1 MYGGGVMLKYIIR
14 RLVSMI
20 LVVLIVATA
29 TFFLMRFLP
38 SGPFSREK
46 ALPAAVIKNLE
57 ERYHMNDPLWKQYLS
72 YMGNLVRGDLGPSFK
87 YKDRTVNSIIADG
100 FPVSATLGVVAVLF
114 AVAVGIPLGIWG
126 ALRQNGWQDNLVM
139 FVALLG
145 VSVPNFIMAVLLMFI
160 FALGLHLLPAAGWG
174 TPQQLIL
181 PALTLAGYPIAF
193 IARLVRSSMLEV
205 LRQEYI
211 TTARAKGL
219 SERLVIFRH
228 ALRNILIP
236 VVTVLGPLIAAVF
249 TGSFVVEKIFA
260 IPGLGRYYVTSIND
274 RDYTTILGVTV
285 FYSALLVFMNFV
297 VDLTYAWLD
306 PRIRY
311 VERKVS

>member
-1 MYGGGVMLKYIIR
+1 MLKFILQR
-14 RLVSMI
+14 VLSMI

-29 TFFLMRFLP
+29 TFFMMRLLP

-46 ALPAAVIKNLE
+46 KLPAQIIQNLE
-57 ERYHMNDPLWKQYLS
+57 ARYHLNDPLWKQYVD
-72 YMGNLVRGDLGPSFK
+72 YIGNLARGDLGPSFK
-87 YKDRTVNSIIADG
+87 YTNRTVNNIIDGG
-100 FPVSATLGVVAVLF
+100 FPVSATLGAVAVLLS
-114 AVAVGIPLGIWG
+114 VAIGIPLGIWG
-126 ALRQNGWQDNLVM
+126 ALRQNGWQDNFVM
-139 FVALLG
+139 FIALLG
-145 VSVPNFIMAVLLMFI
+145 VSVPNFIMAVLLMLVF
-160 FALGLHLLPAAGWG
+160 GLWLHVLPVAGWG
-174 TPQQLIL
+174 SVSQIIL
-181 PALTLAGYPIAF
+181 PAFTLAGYPIAF
-193 IARLVRSSMLEV
+193 IARLVRSSMIEV

-211 TTARAKGL
+211 TTARAKGI

-274 RDYTTILGVTV
+274 RDYTTILGVTI
-285 FYSALLVFMNFV
+285 FYSALLVFMNFL

>member
-1 MYGGGVMLKYIIR
+1 MLKFILR
-14 RLVSMI
+14 RVLSMI
-20 LVVLIVATA
+20 LVVLIVASA
-29 TFFLMRFLP
+29 TFFMMRLLP
-38 SGPFSREK
+38 SGPFAREK
-46 ALPAAVIKNLE
+46 KLPPEIVKNLE
-57 ERYHMNDPLWKQYLS
+57 ARYHLDDPLWKQYVD
-72 YMGNLVRGDLGPSFK
+72 YIKNLLRGDLGPSFK
-87 YKDRTVNSIIADG
+87 YKNRTVNNIINDG
-100 FPVSATLGVVAVLF
+100 FPVSAALG
-114 AVAVGIPLGIWG
+114 AVAVFLSVVIGIPLGIWG

-139 FVALLG
+139 LIALLG
-145 VSVPNFIMAVLLMFI
+145 VSVPNFIMAVLLMFV
-160 FALGLHLLPAAGWG
+160 FALGLHVVPAAGWG
-174 TPQQLIL
+174 SFKQIIL

-193 IARLVRSSMLEV
+193 LARLVRSSMLEV

-274 RDYTTILGVTV
+274 RDYTTILGVTI
-285 FYSALLVFMNFV
+285 FYSALLVFMNFL

>member
-1 MYGGGVMLKYIIR
+1 MSKYVIR
-14 RLVSMI
+14 RLLSMF
-20 LVVLIVATA
+20 LVVLIVASA

-57 ERYHMNDPLWKQYLS
+57 ERYHMNDPLWKQYVD
-72 YMGNLVRGDLGPSFK
+72 YIGNLLRGDLGPSFK
-87 YKDRTVNSIIADG
+87 YRDRTVNSIIKDG
-100 FPVSATLGVVAVLF
+100 FPVSATLGAVAVLL
-114 AVAVGIPLGIWG
+114 AVVIGIPLGIWG

-160 FALGLHLLPAAGWG
+160 FALGLHVVPAAGWG
-174 TPQQLIL
+174 SFRQTIL
-181 PALTLAGYPIAF
+181 PALTLAGYPTAF

-219 SERLVIFRH
+219 SEHLVIFRH

-274 RDYTTILGVTV
+274 RDYTTILGVTI
-285 FYSALLVFMNFV
+285 FYSALLVSMNFL

>member
-1 MYGGGVMLKYIIR
+1 MLKYVIR
-14 RLVSMI
+14 RFLSMI

-46 ALPAAVIKNLE
+46 ALPPAVIKNLE
-57 ERYHMNDPLWKQYLS
+57 ARYHMNDPLWKQYLS
-72 YMGNLVRGDLGPSFK
+72 YIENLVRGDLGPSFK

-145 VSVPNFIMAVLLMFI
+145 VSVPNFIMAVLLMFV

-285 FYSALLVFMNFV
+285 FYSALLVFMNFL

>member
-1 MYGGGVMLKYIIR
+1 M
-14 RLVSMI
+14 MI
-20 LVVLIVATA
+20 LVVLIVASA
-29 TFFLMRFLP
+29 TFFMMRLLP
-38 SGPFSREK
+38 SGPFAREK
-46 ALPAAVIKNLE
+46 KLPDAIIRNLNA
-57 ERYHMNDPLWKQYLS
+57 RYHLDDPLWKQYAD
-72 YMGNLVRGDLGPSFK
+72 YMKNLAKGDLGPSFK
-87 YKDRTVNSIIADG
+87 YQDRTVNNIINDG
-100 FPVSATLGVVAVLF
+100 FPVSATLGVVAVFL
-114 AVAVGIPLGIWG
+114 AVVIGIPLGILG
-126 ALRQNGWQDNLVM
+126 ALHQNQWQDNVVM
-139 FVALLG
+139 SVALIG
-145 VSVPNFIMAVLLMFI
+145 VSVPNFIMAVLLMLV
-160 FALGLHLLPAAGWG
+160 FAIWLHLVPAAGWG
-174 TPQQLIL
+174 SVRQIIL

-193 IARLVRSSMLEV
+193 LARLVRSSMLDV

-219 SERLVIFRH
+219 PERTVIVRH

-285 FYSALLVFMNFV
+285 FYSALLVFMNFL
-297 VDLTYAWLD
+297 VDLAYAWLD

-311 VERKVS
+311 DERKVS

>member
-1 MYGGGVMLKYIIR
+1 MLKYVIR
-14 RLVSMI
+14 RFLSMI
-20 LVVLIVATA
+20 LVVLIVASA

-57 ERYHMNDPLWKQYLS
+57 ARYHMDQPLWKQYVD
-72 YMGNLVRGDLGPSFK
+72 YIGNLARGDLGPSFK
-87 YKDRTVNSIIADG
+87 YKDRSVNSIIATG
-100 FPVSATLGVVAVLF
+100 FPVSATLGIVAVAL
-114 AVAVGIPLGIWG
+114 AVIIGIPLGIWG
-126 ALRQNGWQDNLVM
+126 ALRQNGWQDNFVM

-145 VSVPNFIMAVLLMFI
+145 VSVPNFIMAVLLMLV
-160 FALGLHLLPAAGWG
+160 FALGLHLVPAAGWG
-174 TPQQLIL
+174 SVRQIIL
-181 PALTLAGYPIAF
+181 PAFTLAGYPIAF

-236 VVTVLGPLIAAVF
+236 VVTVLGPLIASVF

-274 RDYTTILGVTV
+274 RDYTTICGVTV
-285 FYSALLVFMNFV
+285 FYSALLVFMNFL

>member
-1 MYGGGVMLKYIIR
+1 MPKFILR
-14 RLVSMI
+14 RVLSMI
-20 LVVLIVATA
+20 LVVLIVASA
-29 TFFLMRFLP
+29 TFFMMRLLP
-38 SGPFSREK
+38 SGPFAREK
-46 ALPAAVIKNLE
+46 KLPPEIIKNLE
-57 ERYHMNDPLWKQYLS
+57 ARYHLDDPLWKQYVD
-72 YMGNLVRGDLGPSFK
+72 YIKNLLRGDLGPSFK
-87 YKDRTVNSIIADG
+87 YKNRTVNNIINDG
-100 FPVSATLGVVAVLF
+100 FPVSAALGVVAVIL
-114 AVAVGIPLGIWG
+114 AVGIGIPLGIWG
-126 ALRQNGWQDNLVM
+126 ALRQNGWQDSLVM

-145 VSVPNFIMAVLLMFI
+145 VSVPNFIMAVLLMFV
-160 FALGLHLLPAAGWG
+160 FALWLHLVPAAGWG
-174 TPQQLIL
+174 SFRQIIL
-181 PALTLAGYPIAF
+181 PAFTLAGYPIAF
-193 IARLVRSSMLEV
+193 LARLVRSSMLEV

-236 VVTVLGPLIAAVF
+236 VVTVLGPLIASVF

-285 FYSALLVFMNFV
+285 FYSALLVFMNFL

>member
-1 MYGGGVMLKYIIR
+1 MFKFIVR
-14 RLVSMI
+14 RVLMMI
-20 LVVLIVATA
+20 LVVLIVASA
-29 TFFLMRFLP
+29 TFFMMRLLP
-38 SGPFSREK
+38 SGPFAREK
-46 ALPAAVIKNLE
+46 KLPDAIIRNLNA
-57 ERYHMNDPLWKQYLS
+57 RYHLDDPLWKQYAD
-72 YMGNLVRGDLGPSFK
+72 YMKNLAKGDLGPSFK
-87 YKDRTVNSIIADG
+87 YQDRTVNNIINDG
-100 FPVSATLGVVAVLF
+100 FPVSATLGVVAVFL
-114 AVAVGIPLGIWG
+114 AVVIGIPLGILG
-126 ALRQNGWQDNLVM
+126 ALHQNQWQDNVVM
-139 FVALLG
+139 SVALIG
-145 VSVPNFIMAVLLMFI
+145 VSVPNFIMAVLLMLV
-160 FALGLHLLPAAGWG
+160 FAIWLHLVPAAGWG
-174 TPQQLIL
+174 SVRQIIL

-193 IARLVRSSMLEV
+193 LARLVRSSMLDV

-219 SERLVIFRH
+219 PERTVIVRH

-285 FYSALLVFMNFV
+285 FYSALLVFMNFL
-297 VDLTYAWLD
+297 VDLAYAWLD

-311 VERKVS
+311 DERKVS

>member
-1 MYGGGVMLKYIIR
+1 MLKYIVR
-14 RLVSMI
+14 RVLSMI
-20 LVVLIVATA
+20 LVVFIVASL
-29 TFFLMRFLP
+29 TFFMMRLLP

-46 ALPAAVIKNLE
+46 VLPPEIIKNLE
-57 ERYHMNDPLWKQYLS
+57 ARYHLNDPLWKQYLD
-72 YMGNLVRGDLGPSFK
+72 YMKNLLRGDLGPSFK
-87 YKDRTVNSIIADG
+87 YKDRTVNDIIHDG
-100 FPVSATLGVVAVLF
+100 FPVSAVLG
-114 AVAVGIPLGIWG
+114 AVAVFLAVVIGIPLGILS
-126 ALRQNGWQDNLVM
+126 ALKQNRWQDNAVM
-139 FVALLG
+139 FVALIG
-145 VSVPNFIMAVLLMFI
+145 VSVPNFIMAVLLMLI
-160 FALGLHLLPAAGWG
+160 FAIWLRLVPAAGWG
-174 TPQQLIL
+174 SARQVIL
-181 PALTLAGYPIAF
+181 PAFTLAGYPIAF

-219 SERLVIFRH
+219 PERTVILRH

-285 FYSALLVFMNFV
+285 FYSALLVFMNFL
-297 VDLTYAWLD
+297 VDLAYAWLD

-311 VERKVS
+311 VERKVQ

>member
-1 MYGGGVMLKYIIR
+1 MLKYIIR
-14 RLVSMI
+14 RFVSMI

-87 YKDRTVNSIIADG
+87 YKDRTVNSIIGDG

>member
-1 MYGGGVMLKYIIR
+1 
-14 RLVSMI
+14 
-20 LVVLIVATA
+20 
-29 TFFLMRFLP
+29 
-38 SGPFSREK
+38 
-46 ALPAAVIKNLE
+46 
-57 ERYHMNDPLWKQYLS
+57 
-72 YMGNLVRGDLGPSFK
+72 
-87 YKDRTVNSIIADG
+87 
-100 FPVSATLGVVAVLF
+100 
-114 AVAVGIPLGIWG
+114 
-126 ALRQNGWQDNLVM
+126 M

-145 VSVPNFIMAVLLMFI
+145 VSVPNFIMAVLLMLV
-160 FALGLHLLPAAGWG
+160 FALGLKLLPAAGWG
-174 TPQQLIL
+174 TPQQVLL

-211 TTARAKGL
+211 TTARAKGI
-219 SERLVIFRH
+219 SERLVITRH

-285 FYSALLVFMNFV
+285 FYSALLVFMNFL

>member
-1 MYGGGVMLKYIIR
+1 MLKFILQR
-14 RLVSMI
+14 VLSMI

-29 TFFLMRFLP
+29 TFFMMRMLP
-38 SGPFSREK
+38 SGPFAREK
-46 ALPAAVIKNLE
+46 KLPAQIIQNLE
-57 ERYHMNDPLWKQYLS
+57 ARYHLDDPLWKQYID

-87 YKDRTVNSIIADG
+87 YTNRTVNSIINDG
-100 FPVSATLGVVAVLF
+100 FPVSATLGVVAVLLS
-114 AVAVGIPLGIWG
+114 VAIGIPLGIWG
-126 ALRQNGWQDNLVM
+126 ALKQNGWQDNFVM
-139 FVALLG
+139 FIALLG
-145 VSVPNFIMAVLLMFI
+145 VSVPNFIMAVLLMLVF
-160 FALGLHLLPAAGWG
+160 GLWLHVLPVAGWG
-174 TPQQLIL
+174 SVTQVIL
-181 PALTLAGYPIAF
+181 PAFTLAGYPIAF
-193 IARLVRSSMLEV
+193 IARLVRSSMIEV

-211 TTARAKGL
+211 TTARAKGI
-219 SERLVIFRH
+219 SERLVILRH

-236 VVTVLGPLIAAVF
+236 VVTVLGPLIASVF

-274 RDYTTILGVTV
+274 RDYTTILGVTI
-285 FYSALLVFMNFV
+285 FYSALLVFMNFL

>member
-1 MYGGGVMLKYIIR
+1 
-14 RLVSMI
+14 
-20 LVVLIVATA
+20 
-29 TFFLMRFLP
+29 
-38 SGPFSREK
+38 
-46 ALPAAVIKNLE
+46 
-57 ERYHMNDPLWKQYLS
+57 
-72 YMGNLVRGDLGPSFK
+72 
-87 YKDRTVNSIIADG
+87 
-100 FPVSATLGVVAVLF
+100 
-114 AVAVGIPLGIWG
+114 
-126 ALRQNGWQDNLVM
+126 
-139 FVALLG
+139 
-145 VSVPNFIMAVLLMFI
+145 
-160 FALGLHLLPAAGWG
+160 
-174 TPQQLIL
+174 
-181 PALTLAGYPIAF
+181 
-193 IARLVRSSMLEV
+193 MLEV

-219 SERLVIFRH
+219 SERLVVFRH

-285 FYSALLVFMNFV
+285 FYSALLVFMNFL